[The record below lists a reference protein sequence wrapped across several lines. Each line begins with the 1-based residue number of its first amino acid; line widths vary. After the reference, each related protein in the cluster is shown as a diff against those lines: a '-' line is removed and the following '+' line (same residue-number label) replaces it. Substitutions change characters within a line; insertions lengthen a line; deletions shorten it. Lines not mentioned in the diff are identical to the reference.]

1 MPSFPE
7 LLEKDGSVSIQLK
20 NIESLTSEMF
30 RVIRELPPPNMNDI
44 FIQKG
49 STRYKLR
56 QISEFS
62 RPLVKL
68 VFRRSDSVS
77 FLGQTIWEIL
87 PYDYKDIGSLNALKN
102 KVNKWKLENCPCR
115 FCKIYI
121 NNIGFV
127 WEQKKSR
134 ISR

>member
-1 MPSFPE
+1 MSSFPE

-30 RVIRELPPPNMNDI
+30 RVIRKLPPPNMNDI

-68 VFRRSDSVS
+68 VFHRSDSVS
-77 FLGQTIWEIL
+77 FLGPTIWEIL

-102 KVNKWKLENCPCR
+102 KVNKWKPENCPCR